1 VATVEVE
8 ELVVDGIRSRVQ
20 SSGPRDAREAVVC
33 VHGNPGSSEDFERLL
48 PRIGEL
54 ARVVAPDLP
63 GYGKADRPRD
73 FDYSVE
79 GFARHLGKLIDQLG
93 IERVH
98 FVLHDFGAPFGLT
111 WSAAHKTRVA
121 SLILF
126 NMGLLPGYRWHKF
139 ARIWRTPLLGELF
152 QLTATRGAFKLLL
165 NADNPK
171 PFPDAFVQ
179 RMFDD
184 ADWPM
189 KRGVLKLYRA
199 TSDVGGL
206 SESLRRELQPLRLP
220 ALVIWGDGD
229 QYLPVSYAQMQ
240 KDFFDADVHVL
251 AGAGH
256 WPMIDEPDRVEQ
268 LVLPFLQK
276 QLAHA

>member
-1 VATVEVE
+1 VTVEVE

-20 SSGPRDAREAVVC
+20 SSGPKGAREAVVC

-54 ARVVAPDLP
+54 GRVVAPDLP

-73 FDYSVE
+73 FDYTVD

-121 SLILF
+121 SLTLF

-139 ARIWRTPLLGELF
+139 ARIWRTPVLGELF

-189 KRGVLKLYRA
+189 KRGVLKLDRA
-199 TSDVGGL
+199 TSDVAGL
-206 SESLRRELQPLRLP
+206 SENLRRELAPLRLP

-229 QYLPVSYAQMQ
+229 KYLPVSYAQMQ

-256 WPMIDEPDRVEQ
+256 WPMVDEPDRVEQ
-268 LVLPFLQK
+268 LVLPFLAK
-276 QLAHA
+276 QLARA